1 MKCFGFE
8 FKEEL
13 KKDLNNQK
21 CPNCDSENI
30 GIDNWGMFE
39 GKEDWFYY
47 CKECDGTFTNSVKE
61 EL

>member
-1 MKCFGFE
+1 MKCFE

-47 CKECDGTFTNSVKE
+47 CKECDGTFTNSIKE